1 MDIHNPIPC
10 PSSAA
15 PSQLHSP
22 SFNLRQSAV
31 FIADIYLNGRCPPP
45 VSIQPSLCTKRGP
58 EHSLTSNSPTSHMP
72 TTGGPGSPTG
82 VMHAEWTIFIFF
94 IFVMSQLSATNL
106 KAEDK
111 CGHPS
116 SIKTTKFP
124 PVLFESYVHCL
135 ALARA
140 GDTQFTISRE
150 NKF

>member
-72 TTGGPGSPTG
+72 TTGGPGSPSG
-82 VMHAEWTIFIFF
+82 IM
-94 IFVMSQLSATNL
+94 LSATNL